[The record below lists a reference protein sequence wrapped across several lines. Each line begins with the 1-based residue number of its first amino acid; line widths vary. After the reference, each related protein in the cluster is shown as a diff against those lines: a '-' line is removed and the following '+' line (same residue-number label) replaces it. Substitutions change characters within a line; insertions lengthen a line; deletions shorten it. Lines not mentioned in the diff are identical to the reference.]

1 MLLCQRRFLPL
12 FLTQFLG
19 AFNDNIY
26 RNAFAILITYRLS
39 NWHGWTT
46 STLVAFATALFMLP
60 FFLFSA
66 TAGEIAERFERSRL
80 IVIAKSI
87 EIVLMGLATFGLYVM
102 HVGLLLTILF
112 LLGAQTAF
120 FGPLKYVILP
130 QHLSKNELLLGNGWI
145 EASTFAAILLGTVAG
160 SLLILK
166 TYGVW
171 WVGLLLMGVSMIGWI
186 ISRYIPLA
194 PAEGTDTR
202 VDWRFWRDIAR
213 VMRYAA
219 KHRTIFLIILG
230 ISWFWLVGAIFLSEL
245 AIVTKTILHANP
257 EVVTTFFALF
267 AVGIGVGA
275 IGCHYILRGAVKT
288 TYVPWGAL
296 GMAIFTGDFVWIG
309 QGMAHEVV
317 PAALWDIVTFWDV
330 AVHFRL
336 ACDFLLFAVFGGL
349 FIVPLY
355 ALLQIESHPS
365 HRARVLAANNI
376 WNALF
381 MVFGTAMTM
390 GLLWLGASLLSVFLL
405 TAIGNLLLACGWW
418 LRSVRR

>member
-145 EASTFAAILLGTVAG
+145 EASTFAAIL
-160 SLLILK
+160 
-166 TYGVW
+166 
-171 WVGLLLMGVSMIGWI
+171 
-186 ISRYIPLA
+186 
-194 PAEGTDTR
+194 
-202 VDWRFWRDIAR
+202 
-213 VMRYAA
+213 
-219 KHRTIFLIILG
+219 
-230 ISWFWLVGAIFLSEL
+230 
-245 AIVTKTILHANP
+245 
-257 EVVTTFFALF
+257 
-267 AVGIGVGA
+267 
-275 IGCHYILRGAVKT
+275 
-288 TYVPWGAL
+288 
-296 GMAIFTGDFVWIG
+296 
-309 QGMAHEVV
+309 
-317 PAALWDIVTFWDV
+317 
-330 AVHFRL
+330 
-336 ACDFLLFAVFGGL
+336 
-349 FIVPLY
+349 
-355 ALLQIESHPS
+355 
-365 HRARVLAANNI
+365 
-376 WNALF
+376 
-381 MVFGTAMTM
+381 
-390 GLLWLGASLLSVFLL
+390 
-405 TAIGNLLLACGWW
+405 
-418 LRSVRR
+418 